1 MAAQFP
7 AGWLTPGAVLPQQLA
22 QQYAGLGA
30 LGTGLANALT
40 GYPAMT
46 ANFQTTVNVYYL
58 LDQATDTWR
67 MKVTLQ
73 QGPAGQ
79 MFVLYDGPF
88 PVTKEGLFQHFAALT
103 TEALGVEDK

>member
-1 MAAQFP
+1 MATLPPWP
-7 AGWLTPGAVLPQQLA
+7 APQQLLQQALA
-22 QQYAGLGA
+22 QQYGISGP
-30 LGTGLANALT
+30 GTGLANALT

-46 ANFQTTVNVYYL
+46 ANFQTNVSVYHH
-58 LDQATDTWR
+58 LDPATDTWR

-103 TEALGVEDK
+103 TEALGVEDKP